1 VFASAKLGPLTL
13 RNRIIKSATFEGM
26 TKGALVTDELIGFHR
41 RHAAGGI
48 GISTVAYCAVA
59 PEGRTERNQIWMRPE
74 ALPGLRRLTDAVP
87 RARPYQHRSD
97 ILWGSNTSEADAS
110 RRLRSSALGSLITL
124 VGATSVAEEAFV
136 SSGARIPSPV
146 GIRPGRRACA
156 VTESRCLSGH
166 TSLPE
171 RELPSEAD
179 ATHLRADRGVN
190 APERGRGGEP
200 SSATARKL
208 AKVGDWLLADQAS
221 AMSQSGRSSWIGR

>member
-1 VFASAKLGPLTL
+1 MPTPDVFASAKL
-13 RNRIIKSATFEGM
+13 
-26 TKGALVTDELIGFHR
+26 
-41 RHAAGGI
+41 GI

-74 ALPGLRRLTDAVP
+74 ALPGLRRLRGAYPLAGGDPT
-87 RARPYQHRSD
+87 
-97 ILWGSNTSEADAS
+97 
-110 RRLRSSALGSLITL
+110 RSSSLCCD
-124 VGATSVAEEAFV
+124 
-136 SSGARIPSPV
+136 R
-146 GIRPGRRACA
+146 
-156 VTESRCLSGH
+156 SRCLSGH
-166 TSLPE
+166 TSFPE